1 MNDTYNYYYLNQIFY
16 PFKCR
21 LIGGKQLDLAL

>member
-1 MNDTYNYYYLNQIFY
+1 MNDTYNYYQNQNFY